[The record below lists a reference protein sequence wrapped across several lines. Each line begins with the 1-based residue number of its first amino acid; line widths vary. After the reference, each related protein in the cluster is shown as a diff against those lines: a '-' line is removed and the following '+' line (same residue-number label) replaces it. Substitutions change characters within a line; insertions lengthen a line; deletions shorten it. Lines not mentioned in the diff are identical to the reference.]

1 MYTAPRVRALERYC
15 LTVSRTRVLAV
26 CLLTPLPVLG
36 FVVVMELLPLS
47 PPSDG
52 WRRNSGWILRYVFV
66 FCLLTFSCLQ
76 QASSF
81 TTTLNVTLGQSLAI
95 VWICVSSYFVVLL
108 AIMAVWVFPIPFVF
122 ELTGGVFG
130 GVFVVCVVVVF
141 GGQTLKKTSKLSA
154 QLRVIYNVSAVEGAM
169 CFLYPA
175 FSAAF
180 HVLHGGWQLAFI
192 LLLYVLK
199 VILRFSMAVA
209 CCSSKDGEDKVRL
222 RARLPERVVFTTDLF
237 HLVYLMTCLQGPHI
251 SLWTAASLVS
261 IDILNSAFGV
271 YRLVH
276 RPSIV
281 LILRSF
287 LSARSS
293 LSAVVPLSG
302 PLISA
307 FPTGISDPTLSMTE
321 YFILV
326 RYVSCMIPLMVGIY
340 TAVLS
345 RLPNAVYYPSMAT
358 ASSLEFQES
367 QINVAVYAVVQIL
380 SLIVFGEILSC
391 HLQFPI
397 MHQLAFVLETAAT
410 DVQAKLAMFI
420 PYCFFFFLEHNGVDF
435 SFRFAWI
442 HRTEAPKNL

>member
-1 MYTAPRVRALERYC
+1 MTPDALGLQRVPAHGRLLRTLVEAWECTQVGHRGMYTAPRVRALERYC
-15 LTVSRTRVLAV
+15 LTVSCTRVLAV

-66 FCLLTFSCLQ
+66 FCLLTLSCLQ

-81 TTTLNVTLGQSLAI
+81 ITTLNVTLGQSLAI
-95 VWICVSSYFVVLL
+95 VWICVSSYFIVLL

-141 GGQTLKKTSKLSA
+141 GGKTLKKTPKLSA

-209 CCSSKDGEDKVRL
+209 CCSSKDGEDKVLL

-271 YRLVH
+271 YRL
-276 RPSIV
+276 
-281 LILRSF
+281 
-287 LSARSS
+287 
-293 LSAVVPLSG
+293 
-302 PLISA
+302 
-307 FPTGISDPTLSMTE
+307 
-321 YFILV
+321 
-326 RYVSCMIPLMVGIY
+326 
-340 TAVLS
+340 
-345 RLPNAVYYPSMAT
+345 
-358 ASSLEFQES
+358 
-367 QINVAVYAVVQIL
+367 
-380 SLIVFGEILSC
+380 
-391 HLQFPI
+391 
-397 MHQLAFVLETAAT
+397 
-410 DVQAKLAMFI
+410 AKLAMFI

>member
-1 MYTAPRVRALERYC
+1 MTPDTLGLQRVPAHGRLLRTLVEAWECTQVGHRGMYTAPRVRALERYC

-95 VWICVSSYFVVLL
+95 VWICVSSYFIVLL

-141 GGQTLKKTSKLSA
+141 GGKTLKKTPKLSA
-154 QLRVIYNVSAVEGAM
+154 QLRVIYNVSAVE
-169 CFLYPA
+169 
-175 FSAAF
+175 
-180 HVLHGGWQLAFI
+180 
-192 LLLYVLK
+192 
-199 VILRFSMAVA
+199 
-209 CCSSKDGEDKVRL
+209 
-222 RARLPERVVFTTDLF
+222 
-237 HLVYLMTCLQGPHI
+237 
-251 SLWTAASLVS
+251 
-261 IDILNSAFGV
+261 
-271 YRLVH
+271 
-276 RPSIV
+276 
-281 LILRSF
+281 
-287 LSARSS
+287 
-293 LSAVVPLSG
+293 
-302 PLISA
+302 
-307 FPTGISDPTLSMTE
+307 
-321 YFILV
+321 
-326 RYVSCMIPLMVGIY
+326 
-340 TAVLS
+340 AVLS

-442 HRTEAPKNL
+442 DRTEAPKNL